1 VGHSHCVNLSTGFVI
16 CAGRSMRDLRAA
28 QAMEKQSVKC
38 LVTALAV
45 LTLADGASA
54 DGWDYSRNEN
64 LMTSEV
70 TDTFARLENP
80 SPPYGAIIVANRK
93 EGGIDASVA
102 FSAARVDCPKA
113 CQILVR
119 ADDTAPQ
126 TFGVT
131 NSVNQLYFRDS
142 AAFIEYIR
150 NAKRVRLQFRF
161 ENLPHNQFK
170 GEVVSTFYADA
181 PLVVHPLRK
190 GVAQ

>member
-1 VGHSHCVNLSTGFVI
+1 
-16 CAGRSMRDLRAA
+16 MRDLRAA
-28 QAMEKQSVKC
+28 QAMEKQSVKF
-38 LVTALAV
+38 LVTALAL
-45 LTLADGASA
+45 LTLAGGASA
-54 DGWDYSRNEN
+54 AAWKYRLNEN
-64 LMTSEV
+64 PMTSEV
-70 TDTFARLENP
+70 TDTFAYLENP
-80 SPPYGAIIVANRK
+80 IPPYGTIIVANRK
-93 EGGIDASVA
+93 EGGIDASLA
-102 FSAARVDCPKA
+102 FNAASVDCSKA

-119 ADDTAPQ
+119 AHDTAPQ

-142 AAFIEYIR
+142 AGFSEYIR
-150 NAKRVRLQFRF
+150 NAKRVRVQFRF